1 MVMYMV
7 RKIKIV
13 EVYEQQKEAAEE
25 PNEQTNEQTNEEEEM
40 VEEPETQELAI
51 EEATEEPEKMRVTKP
66 AKQML
71 AEMPTTEKTLQQ
83 VECQACGRKMSAKV
97 LKYSHARYCSARDP
111 EEQPEDIPIPQLK
124 IKKGEHLKDKASLPV
139 KHIKL
144 KTKKAVVVNEVKQ
157 TSIPVQ
163 TPEMDQSFQHR
174 MTMRYNQKK
183 EQYQAMMSNAF

>member
-40 VEEPETQELAI
+40 VEEPETQELLPAI
-51 EEATEEPEKMRVTKP
+51 EEDNEVPEDMTPTKP
-66 AKQML
+66 TKRIL
-71 AEMPTTEKTLQQ
+71 PEMQTTEKVLQQ

-111 EEQPEDIPIPQLK
+111 EEQPEDIPIQQLK

-139 KHIKL
+139 KHLKL
-144 KTKKAVVVNEVKQ
+144 KTKK
-157 TSIPVQ
+157 
-163 TPEMDQSFQHR
+163 
-174 MTMRYNQKK
+174 QKW
-183 EQYQAMMSNAF
+183 SWR